1 MTQKTDTDFARALA
15 LSLTQVLPIAK
26 RAAQADDVANAN
38 ANLSLNNNLN
48 TDPERRNQTQE
59 ELDQK
64 KVQLDKDVAA
74 HHADTQR
81 LQRASHLLQQFDQ
94 TESHVRDLPEDH
106 FDGSFEVK
114 FED

>member
-15 LSLTQVLPIAK
+15 LSLNQVLPIAK
-26 RAAQADDVANAN
+26 RAAQADGVANAN
-38 ANLSLNNNLN
+38 ANLRHLNDVNANGE
-48 TDPERRNQTQE
+48 TDASNFN
-59 ELDQK
+59 K
-64 KVQLDKDVAA
+64 AQLEKDVAA
-74 HHADTQR
+74 HRADNQR

-94 TESHVRDLPEDH
+94 TEQHVRDLPEDH